1 MRRYRVML
9 PVSALIVATA
19 AATTSVALAK
29 SSHPA
34 RVAAS
39 PSCKRV
45 TIGSMG
51 PYTGPV
57 ASIGLDQLHWAQFFV
72 QRWNAVK
79 AHKMKVKLVQG
90 DSQLDPSKAQVVAQQ
105 FVSNGAMVAMIG
117 PSGSQEVIAAAPIL
131 KRAGMVFVSSSAT
144 RTDLT
149 AGSNAGFFYR
159 VVPKDDD
166 QGATIANYL
175 TNKLGIKSGDTVMDV
190 DNQNAYSTGLSDTVD
205 RLLKT
210 KGVDVDR
217 ESIASTATDYSS
229 LVAKIGSKVKAVVL
243 TWQVA
248 ANAQLFAQQM
258 RQQGKNAII
267 FGSDGV
273 FDSSKFTFNGA
284 YVSFFAPDVTTFPAA
299 KSISTLFK
307 AKYGETGPF
316 GAPTWV
322 AAQVLVLAANRA
334 CADGKISRAEVRA
347 QVKKTNLKATILG
360 TPIAFNA
367 KGDISGAQFHVFKI
381 VNGKYVTLQ

>member
-1 MRRYRVML
+1 MRLRFIL
-9 PVSALIVATA
+9 PAAALIA
-19 AATTSVALAK
+19 AAAATTTSVALAK
-29 SSHPA
+29 SGGSA

-39 PSCKRV
+39 PSCKTV
-45 TIGSMG
+45 TIGTMG

-57 ASIGLDQLHWAQFFV
+57 ASIGLDQLHWAQFYV

-79 AHKMKVKLVQG
+79 AHKMKVRLVQG
-90 DSQLDPSKAQVVAQQ
+90 DSQLDPSKAQVVGQQ
-105 FVSNGAMVAMIG
+105 FASNGSMVAMIG

-131 KRAGMVFVSSSAT
+131 KKAGMAFVSSSAT

-149 AGSNAGFFYR
+149 DGSRAGYFYR

-175 TNKLGIKSGDTVMDV
+175 GKLGIKSGDTVMDV

-205 RLLKT
+205 KLLKA

-229 LVAKIGSKVKAVVL
+229 LVAKIGSKTKAVVL

-248 ANAQLFAQQM
+248 ANAQLFAQQVA
-258 RQQGKNAII
+258 QQQKHPII

-273 FDSSKFTFNGA
+273 FDSSKFTFSGA

-299 KSISTLFK
+299 QSIVKLFK
-307 AKYGETGPF
+307 ARYGETGPF

-322 AAQVLVLAANRA
+322 AAQVLILAANRA

-347 QVKKTNLKATILG
+347 QLAKTKLKATILG
-360 TPIAFNA
+360 TPISFNN
-367 KGDISGAQFHVFKI
+367 KGDISGAEFHVFHI
-381 VNGKYVTLQ
+381 VGGKYITVQ

>member
-1 MRRYRVML
+1 M
-9 PVSALIVATA
+9 VAT
-19 AATTSVALAK
+19 
-29 SSHPA
+29 
-34 RVAAS
+34 
-39 PSCKRV
+39 
-45 TIGSMG
+45 
-51 PYTGPV
+51 
-57 ASIGLDQLHWAQFFV
+57 
-72 QRWNAVK
+72 
-79 AHKMKVKLVQG
+79 
-90 DSQLDPSKAQVVAQQ
+90 
-105 FVSNGAMVAMIG
+105 IG
-117 PSGSQEVIAAAPIL
+117 PSGSQEVIAATPIL
-131 KRAGMVFVSSSAT
+131 KKAGIGFVSSSAT

-149 AGSNAGFFYR
+149 DGSRAGFFFR

-175 TNKLGIKSGDTVMDV
+175 TGKLGIKAGDTVMDV

-205 RLLKT
+205 KDLKA

-229 LVAKIGSKVKAVVL
+229 LVAKISSKTKAVVL

-299 KSISTLFK
+299 QSIVKLFK

-322 AAQVLVLAANRA
+322 AAQVLVYAANRA
-334 CADGKISRAEVRA
+334 CKDGKITRAEVRTEVA
-347 QVKKTNLKATILG
+347 KTNLKATLLG
-360 TPIAFNA
+360 TPIAFTKN
-367 KGDISGAQFHVFKI
+367 GDISGAQFHVFHI
-381 VNGKYVTLQ
+381 ENGKYITVQ

>member
-1 MRRYRVML
+1 MRRHRIIL
-9 PVSALIVATA
+9 ALVAVA
-19 AATTSVALAK
+19 AGAAVATSVAVAK
-29 SSHPA
+29 SGHSA

-39 PSCKRV
+39 PSCKTV
-45 TIGSMG
+45 TIGTMG

-57 ASIGLDQLHWAQFFV
+57 ASIGLDQLHWAQFYV

-79 AHKMKVKLVQG
+79 SHKMKIRLVQG
-90 DSQLDPSKAQVVAQQ
+90 DSQLDPSKAQIVGQQ
-105 FVSNGAMVAMIG
+105 FASNGAMVAMIG
-117 PSGSQEVIAAAPIL
+117 PSGSQEVIAATPIL
-131 KRAGMVFVSSSAT
+131 KKAGMAFVSSSAT

-149 AGSNAGFFYR
+149 DGSRNGYFFR

-175 TNKLGIKSGDTVMDV
+175 TGKLGVKSGDTVMDV

-205 RLLKT
+205 KALKA

-229 LVAKIGSKVKAVVL
+229 LVAKVGSKTKAVVL

-248 ANAQLFAQQM
+248 ANAQLFGQQM
-258 RQQGKNAII
+258 RQQGKSAII

-273 FDSSKFTFNGA
+273 FDNSKFTLNGA

-299 KSISTLFK
+299 QSIVKLFK

-334 CADGKISRAEVRA
+334 CADGKISRAEMRA
-347 QVKKTNLKATILG
+347 QIAKTNLKATLIG
-360 TPIAFNA
+360 NPISFA
-367 KGDISGAQFHVFKI
+367 KNGDISGAEFHVFRIEGGVYKT
-381 VNGKYVTLQ
+381 VQ